1 MRKVTKDRVTFTID
15 KKVVENLTRF
25 SKAMRVTKSS
35 FVEQLLIDGLA
46 GCDVLFNSNANLGD
60 AVLFLSKQLAEM
72 KETLQQNNPDYL
84 DMKLEDARNEFRNS
98 SQAKV

>member
-1 MRKVTKDRVTFTID
+1 
-15 KKVVENLTRF
+15 
-25 SKAMRVTKSS
+25 MRVTKSS

>member
-1 MRKVTKDRVTFTID
+1 MREVTKDRVTFTID